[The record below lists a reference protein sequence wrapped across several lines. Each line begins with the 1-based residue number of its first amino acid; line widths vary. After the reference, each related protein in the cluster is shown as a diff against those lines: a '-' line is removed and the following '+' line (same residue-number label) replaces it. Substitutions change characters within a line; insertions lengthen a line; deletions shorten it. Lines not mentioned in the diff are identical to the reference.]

1 LTLTAE
7 APPLSS
13 VRTMRQAVS
22 LIVVIN
28 LLVLGIGLV
37 AAVDLRR
44 LRTPGGTALRWVQA
58 AVFGVC
64 DDYLDYSLPARN
76 VQDTRSR
83 AELCRDLSAATQQA
97 RSDQLKIGLHLGAV
111 VQRVN
116 SATVAVVLTRDG
128 APTRLTLHLVRRQGH
143 WRVLRDEATC
153 GSVGCA

>member
-1 LTLTAE
+1 MALSVE

-13 VRTMRQAVS
+13 TRTTRQAVS
-22 LIVVIN
+22 LIVVVN

-37 AAVDLRR
+37 GAVDLRR

-58 AVFGVC
+58 AVFGLC
-64 DDYLDYSLPARN
+64 GDYLMFSVPAGD
-76 VQDTRSR
+76 VPDSRSS
-83 AELCRDLSAATQQA
+83 AELCHDLRAATAQA

-111 VQRVN
+111 VQHAHD
-116 SATVAVVLTRDG
+116 ATVSVVLTRDG
-128 APTRLTLHLVRRQGH
+128 APTDLSLHLVQRQGH

>member
-1 LTLTAE
+1 VALTVE
-7 APPLSS
+7 APPLSAA
-13 VRTMRQAVS
+13 RTTRQAVS
-22 LIVVIN
+22 LIVVVN

-64 DDYLDYSLPARN
+64 DDYLDYSVPAGS
-76 VQDTRSR
+76 VHDTRSH
-83 AELCRDLSAATQQA
+83 AELCHDLRAATQQA

-111 VQRVN
+111 VQHAN

-128 APTRLTLHLVRRQGH
+128 APTPLTLHLVHRHGH